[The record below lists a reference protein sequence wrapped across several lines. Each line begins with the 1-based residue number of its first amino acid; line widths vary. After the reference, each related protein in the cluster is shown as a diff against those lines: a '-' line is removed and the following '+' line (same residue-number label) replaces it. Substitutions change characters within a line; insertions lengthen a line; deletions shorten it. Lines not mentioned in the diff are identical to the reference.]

1 MVQLAVSTKAYL
13 TVHHGPYSQEAHSMR
28 TVAFYSPKGGVG
40 KTASAVNIAYLANA
54 DNCSTLLWDLDPQ
67 GAASF
72 YLSGASPAR
81 GKKISKL
88 LDGRLPIAD
97 FVEENVYPNLD
108 LLPSHPSFR
117 NFDIKLEDDDRSN
130 PLKKIL
136 APLSED
142 TSLVVLDCP
151 PGQSRLTEHV
161 LKVADLVYVPL
172 VPTWLSLNS
181 WNQFQELVG
190 EKKLGLRKL
199 RPFFTLVDRRKNL
212 HKEITG
218 RNSELFDRP
227 SKAMIPYSSIVERM
241 GEEGLPLEV
250 LSPRSEPAASYR
262 QLWAEM
268 KAELWG

>member
-1 MVQLAVSTKAYL
+1 
-13 TVHHGPYSQEAHSMR
+13 MR
-28 TVAFYSPKGGVG
+28 IVAFYSPKGGVG

-72 YLSGASPAR
+72 YLSGASR
-81 GKKISKL
+81 TKGKKISRL
-88 LDGRLPIAD
+88 LDGRQPIAD
-97 FVEENVYPNLD
+97 FIEENVYPNLD

-117 NFDIKLEDDDRSN
+117 NFDIKLEDDDRNN
-130 PLKKIL
+130 PIRNIL

-142 TSLVVLDCP
+142 TSLVILDCP

-181 WNQFQELVG
+181 WYQFRELVKD
-190 EKKLGLRKL
+190 KKLGLKKL

-212 HKEITG
+212 HKELTEQ
-218 RNSELFDRP
+218 NTELFDRP
-227 SKAMIPYSSIVERM
+227 SKAMIPYSSVVERM

-250 LSPRSEPAASYR
+250 LSPRSQPAASYR
-262 QLWAEM
+262 QLWSEM
-268 KAELWG
+268 KTELWG

>member
-1 MVQLAVSTKAYL
+1 
-13 TVHHGPYSQEAHSMR
+13 MR

-54 DNCSTLLWDLDPQ
+54 EHYATLLWDLDPQ

-72 YLSGASPAR
+72 YLSGASRAPAPSR
-81 GKKISKL
+81 SKKISKL

-97 FVEENVYPNLD
+97 FIEEQVYPNLD

-117 NFDIKLEDDDRSN
+117 NFDIRLEDDDRSN
-130 PLKKIL
+130 PLKTLL

-142 TSLVVLDCP
+142 TSLVILDCP
-151 PGQSRLTEHV
+151 PGQSRLTEQV

-181 WNQFQELVG
+181 WHQFRDLVQQ
-190 EKKLGLRKL
+190 KKLGIKKL
-199 RPFFTLVDRRKNL
+199 RPFFTLVDRRKKL
-212 HKEITG
+212 HREITEK
-218 RNSELFDRP
+218 RSELFDRP
-227 SKAMIPYSSIVERM
+227 SQAMIPYSSAVERM

-250 LSPRSEPAASYR
+250 LSPRSGPAASYR
-262 QLWAEM
+262 QLWSEM
-268 KAELWG
+268 KSELWV